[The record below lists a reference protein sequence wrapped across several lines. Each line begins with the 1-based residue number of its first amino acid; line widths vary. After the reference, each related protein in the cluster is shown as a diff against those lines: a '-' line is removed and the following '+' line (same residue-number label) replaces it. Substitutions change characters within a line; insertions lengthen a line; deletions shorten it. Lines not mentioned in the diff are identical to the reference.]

1 MIERFEF
8 GKIDGEAV
16 EGFVLRNRNGFI
28 AKVITYGARL
38 TEFHMPGRDGKLADI
53 VLGFDDLESYI
64 ATNTYFGATC
74 GRYGNRIK
82 NGQFELDGKAY
93 QVDCNE
99 GPNHLHGGRHGF
111 DRKNWSALADEKQNA
126 VVFTVVSLDAEQ
138 GFPGTVQLS
147 ATYRLDDDNV
157 LDIRMRG
164 LTGKPTILNAV
175 HHSYWNLAGQ
185 GSGDVRNQSLRLYSD
200 FYTPI
205 DAEMITTGEVLA
217 VAGTVFDFR
226 AAKPI
231 GADID
236 KRRDVGTGDLVG
248 GGYDHNWCLKGA
260 GGGLHPCARAVD
272 PASGRGFELRTNE
285 PGVQFYTG
293 GYLDELVIGK
303 RGLPYC
309 RFAGYTFETQK
320 FPNAPNFAHFPSS
333 AVRPDEVYDHRMEF
347 RFFNDE
353 EP

>member
-8 GKIDGEAV
+8 GEIDGEVV
-16 EGFVLRNRNGFI
+16 EGFVLRNHHGLV

-53 VLGFDDLESYI
+53 VLGFDDLASYI

-82 NGQFELDGKAY
+82 NGQFELDGMTF
-93 QVDCNE
+93 QVDRNE
-99 GPNHLHGGRHGF
+99 GSNHLHGGRHGF
-111 DRKNWSALADEKQNA
+111 DRKIWTAIADDAQNA
-126 VVFTVVSLDAEQ
+126 VVFTMVSPDGEQ

-147 ATYRLDDDNV
+147 ATYRLGDDNV

-164 LTGKPTILNAV
+164 QTDKPTVLNAV
-175 HHSYWNLAGQ
+175 HHTYWNLAGQ
-185 GSGDVRNQSLRLYSD
+185 GSGDVRNQSLKLHSD

-205 DAEMITTGEVLA
+205 DAELITTGEVLA
-217 VAGTVFDFR
+217 VAGTAFDFR
-226 AAKPI
+226 TAKPI

-236 KRRDVGTGDLVG
+236 SLQNIGTGNLVG
-248 GGYDHNWCLKGA
+248 GGYDHNWCLNGV
-260 GGGLHPCARAVD
+260 GEGLHPCAHAID
-272 PASGRGFELRTNE
+272 PASGRGFELHTNE

-293 GYLDELVIGK
+293 GYLDKTVIGK

-320 FPNAPNFAHFPSS
+320 FPNAPNFAHFPS
-333 AVRPDEVYDHRMEF
+333 ATVNLDDVYDHRMVF
-347 RFFNDE
+347 RFFTE
-353 EP
+353 

>member
-1 MIERFEF
+1 MIETFEF
-8 GKIDGEAV
+8 GTLDGEAV
-16 EGFVLRNRNGFI
+16 RGFVLRNLNGYV

-38 TEFHMPGRDGKLADI
+38 TEFHMPGRDGTTADI

-82 NGQFELDGKAY
+82 DGRFILDGTAC
-93 QVDCNE
+93 QVDRNE

-111 DRKNWSALADEKQNA
+111 DRKNWSAVADDVQNA
-126 VVFTVVSLDAEQ
+126 VVFTMVSPDGEQ

-147 ATYRLDDDNV
+147 ATYRLSDDNV

-164 LTGKPTILNAV
+164 VTDKPTVLNAV
-175 HHSYWNLAGQ
+175 HHTYWNLAGQ
-185 GSGDVRNQSLRLYSD
+185 GSGDVRDQVLKIHSD

-205 DAEMITTGEVLA
+205 DAELITTGEVLA
-217 VAGTVFDFR
+217 VAGTAFDFR
-226 AAKPI
+226 SGKPI

-236 KRRDVGTGDLVG
+236 SLQDVGTGDLVG
-248 GGYDHNWCLKGA
+248 GGYDHNWCLNGV
-260 GGGLHPCARAVD
+260 GQGVHPCARVVD
-272 PASGRGFELRTNE
+272 PASGRGFELQTNE

-293 GYLDELVIGK
+293 GYLDEKVIGK
-303 RGLPYC
+303 RGRPYC

-320 FPNAPNFAHFPSS
+320 FPNTPNFAHFPSS
-333 AVRPDEVYDHRMEF
+333 SVGPDEVYDHRMVF
-347 RFFNDE
+347 RFFVDG